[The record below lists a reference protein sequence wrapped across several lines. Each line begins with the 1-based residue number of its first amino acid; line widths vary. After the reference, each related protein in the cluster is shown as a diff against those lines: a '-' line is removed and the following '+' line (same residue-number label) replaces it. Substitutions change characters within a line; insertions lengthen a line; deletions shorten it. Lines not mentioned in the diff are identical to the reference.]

1 VLAKFDGETLR
12 FFMLRTHYRRPFN
25 FSDSHLEDA
34 RVALTRLYTT
44 LDAVPPA
51 EVQVDWTQ
59 GPAADFKAAMD
70 EDFGTPGALAVLFDL
85 ANEVN
90 RDRAPAQAGL
100 LKALGT
106 VLGILQGDPR
116 AYLQGG
122 GSADDAAW
130 IEERI
135 AARAAA
141 KAARDFAG
149 ADAIR
154 AELTAKGVTL
164 KDGPTGTTWVKS

>member
-1 VLAKFDGETLR
+1 
-12 FFMLRTHYRRPFN
+12 
-25 FSDSHLEDA
+25 
-34 RVALTRLYTT
+34 
-44 LDAVPPA
+44 
-51 EVQVDWTQ
+51 
-59 GPAADFKAAMD
+59 MD

-100 LKALGT
+100 LKALGA